1 MLIQFGFEEPPIRH
15 SLDRVEL
22 LCFAC
27 IGLSFLSLSRGIGG
41 WVLTFALII
50 SEAELSNQLPHTR
63 VDLHLVLVLDAV
75 LTQEIE
81 LDVVLWALH
90 ALHILHLQK
99 NHPNLPLAS
108 RKNSA
113 MHQTPLS

>member
-1 MLIQFGFEEPPIRH
+1 M
-15 SLDRVEL
+15 
-22 LCFAC
+22 
-27 IGLSFLSLSRGIGG
+27 
-41 WVLTFALII
+41 LTFALII

-90 ALHILHLQK
+90 ALHILHLQ
-99 NHPNLPLAS
+99 
-108 RKNSA
+108 
-113 MHQTPLS
+113 